1 MTSDAYCAAADRKSE
16 YREVRTACCGGGTRV
31 AKLDLFLVDKY
42 HMKLVEVSMKEKLRV
57 AMFGAAVIIGTKN
70 RGTRD

>member
-1 MTSDAYCAAADRKSE
+1 MTHTVRRRIERASDAKRELRAAKAERGWRSS
-16 YREVRTACCGGGTRV
+16 V
-31 AKLDLFLVDKY
+31 FFWWIN
-42 HMKLVEVSMKEKLRV
+42 MKLVEVSMKEKLRV